1 MHYWFLKGPLHYDAR
16 REIKEIKSFC
26 IKNLVT
32 FSNLIQ
38 KPSNL
43 FQMVQNHK
51 SFVPNIFF
59 YQICQKFVDLFT
71 KNMNDWSDKKIILY
85 LFCSF
90 DLLRKKVEN
99 NFFIR
104 AAVLCANIS
113 QIFFSQFDHQKY
125 LRCLFK
131 SLFKWSPHFL
141 SHPSARLLELNRAIK
156 NVCLL

>member
-1 MHYWFLKGPLHYDAR
+1 
-16 REIKEIKSFC
+16 
-26 IKNLVT
+26 
-32 FSNLIQ
+32 
-38 KPSNL
+38 
-43 FQMVQNHK
+43 MVQNHK

-59 YQICQKFVDLFT
+59 YQICHKFLDLFT
-71 KNMNDWSDKKIILY
+71 KNMNCWSDKKIILY

-131 SLFKWSPHFL
+131 SLFNWSPHFFHIL
-141 SHPSARLLELNRAIK
+141 QQACWNFNWFLWKFFCCFSKWSTRPKYMLESETVQILFQNI
-156 NVCLL
+156 

>member
-1 MHYWFLKGPLHYDAR
+1 
-16 REIKEIKSFC
+16 
-26 IKNLVT
+26 
-32 FSNLIQ
+32 
-38 KPSNL
+38 
-43 FQMVQNHK
+43 MVQNRQ

-59 YQICQKFVDLFT
+59 NQICQKIVDLFK
-71 KNMNDWSDKKIILY
+71 KNMKGWSDKKIILY

-131 SLFKWSPHFL
+131 SLFNWSPHFFHILQQACWNFNWFLWKFSCCFDCYHLVSKYMLESETDQLLFNLKQFISL
-141 SHPSARLLELNRAIK
+141 SIPFKWRPQVYLK
-156 NVCLL
+156 

>member
-1 MHYWFLKGPLHYDAR
+1 
-16 REIKEIKSFC
+16 
-26 IKNLVT
+26 
-32 FSNLIQ
+32 
-38 KPSNL
+38 
-43 FQMVQNHK
+43 MVQNHK
-51 SFVPNIFF
+51 SFVPNILF

-71 KNMNDWSDKKIILY
+71 KNMNGWSDKKIILY

-99 NFFIR
+99 RFFIW

-131 SLFKWSPHFL
+131 NLFNWSPHFFHIIQQACWNFNWIEL
-141 SHPSARLLELNRAIK
+141 SKMFAFSEWSTRTKYMPESETDQLLCPNIQSETIHIFQKWGVR
-156 NVCLL
+156 